1 MTFYLCFLC
10 EGCLWDNAEPAID
23 LVDFEVLPSRRAF
36 EALLATPFEVVLQAI
51 VSPPF

>member
-36 EALLATPFEVVLQAI
+36 EALLETPFEVVLQAI